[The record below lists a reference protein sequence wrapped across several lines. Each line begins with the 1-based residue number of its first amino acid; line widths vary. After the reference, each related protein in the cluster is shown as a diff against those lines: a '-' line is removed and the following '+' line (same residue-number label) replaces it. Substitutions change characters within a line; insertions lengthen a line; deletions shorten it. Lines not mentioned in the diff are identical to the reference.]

1 MTFPVIKYAGII
13 PETPGNIHNEFSSC
27 IEQLLVFCGD
37 EFKPVKL
44 SVFLNSESEKDFAGE
59 KKLLG
64 EIISKRFSECPA
76 FSVVSQSPAASFKL
90 SLEAV
95 IIAAGYRLAFRV
107 YNQFPY
113 VVAETD
119 DYTILW
125 ASGLEAANLLSVEEG
140 ADISFGLM
148 QGILEHEGL
157 NFNDIVRQ
165 WNYIPRICFVE
176 QRNGALIQHYQ
187 SFNEVRHA
195 YYQKYRT
202 KGCFPA
208 ATGIGQQLGNFMLDF
223 IAFRGKQ
230 SCNDLKVESPLQRNP
245 YQYGQE
251 VLVGT
256 ARQKKHAPEFERARI
271 LVFADEIRILVS
283 GTASIEGEI
292 TTEKDSVERQTHSTI
307 RNIESLISRENLC
320 SQYPSLIF
328 SATRFVYLR
337 AYVKYRADIPLVER
351 IVKQK
356 FGEVPVIVVQAE
368 ICRCDLLVEIEA
380 ELQAF

>member
-1 MTFPVIKYAGII
+1 MAFPFIKYAGII
-13 PETPGNIHNEFSSC
+13 PGTPGNIHHEFLSC
-27 IEQLLVFCGD
+27 VEQLLFFCGD
-37 EFKPVKL
+37 EFKPIKL
-44 SVFLNSESEKDFAGE
+44 SIFLDSESEEDFASG
-59 KKLLG
+59 KKFLS

-76 FSVVSQSPAASFKL
+76 FSVVSQSPAAPFKL

-95 IIAAGYRLAFRV
+95 IITAGAQLAFRA

-113 VVAETD
+113 VVAETN
-119 DYTILW
+119 DYTVLW

-148 QGILEHEGL
+148 QGILEREGL

-176 QRNGALIQHYQ
+176 QRNGVLIQHYQ
-187 SFNEVRHA
+187 SFNEVRHT
-195 YYQKYRT
+195 YYQKFRT

-208 ATGIGQQLGNFMLDF
+208 ATGIGQELGNFMLDF
-223 IAFRGKQ
+223 IAFHCKQ

-256 ARQKKHAPEFERARI
+256 TIQKKHAPEFERARI
-271 LVFADEIRILVS
+271 LVFADEMRILVS

-292 TTEKDSVERQTHSTI
+292 TTDKDSVERQTHSTI
-307 RNIESLISRENLC
+307 RNIESLISKENLC
-320 SQYPSLIF
+320 TQYPSLIF

-337 AYVKYRADIPLVER
+337 AYVKYREDIPLVKT

>member
-1 MTFPVIKYAGII
+1 MAFPVIKYTGII
-13 PETPGNIHNEFSSC
+13 PEKPGNIHSEFLSC
-27 IEQLLVFCGD
+27 IEQLLFFCGD

-76 FSVVSQSPAASFKL
+76 FSVVSQSPAVSFKL
-90 SLEAV
+90 SLEAAV
-95 IIAAGYRLAFRV
+95 IAAGSKLAFRA

-113 VVAETD
+113 VVIEAD
-119 DYTILW
+119 DYKVLW

-140 ADISFGLM
+140 ADVSFGLM
-148 QGILEHEGL
+148 QVILMHEGL

-165 WNYIPRICFVE
+165 WNYIPQICYVE

-208 ATGIGQQLGNFMLDF
+208 ATGIGQHFGNFTLDF
-223 IAFRGKQ
+223 IAFRCKQ

-256 ARQKKHAPEFERARI
+256 TTQKKHAPEFERARI
-271 LVFADEIRILVS
+271 LVFSDEMRILVS

-292 TTEKDSVERQTHSTI
+292 TTDKDSVERQTHSTI
-307 RNIESLISRENLC
+307 RNIESLISKENLFA
-320 SQYPSLIF
+320 QYPSLNF
-328 SATRFVYLR
+328 SETSFVYLR
-337 AYVKYRADIPLVER
+337 AYVKYREDISLVEK